1 MCVLCYIIGSCCSF
15 CFCFLI
21 IRRPPRSTRTDTL
34 FPYTTLF
41 RSLAAVGLARDH
53 LGQPVR
59 DQHGDEG
66 SEHVALSGM
75 GGLSQAHMVVA
86 AGAALD
92 GIVSTR
98 RSRAPAIGERTQTDG
113 LRRVARREEVHY
125 HERDRKNG
133 V

>member
-1 MCVLCYIIGSCCSF
+1 MRISDWRSDVCSSD
-15 CFCFLI
+15 LSELP
-21 IRRPPRSTRTDTL
+21 RRDDDLRELRDDGRP
-34 FPYTTLF
+34 
-41 RSLAAVGLARDH
+41 LAAVGLARDH

-59 DQHGDEG
+59 DQHCDEG

-98 RSRAPAIGERTQTDG
+98 WYRAPALDRKRVVWGK
-113 LRRVARREEVHY
+113 RVAVRVGLGGGRT
-125 HERDRKNG
+125 
-133 V
+133 